1 MDTILKLIARLCCKP
16 SQSDFSKDA
25 KTIEEQDDKQ
35 IEELR
40 TGIKS
45 MLESQH
51 EFCKPADLEDVLVEI
66 DYLPM
71 YEERD
76 GRLQFAGTQAEVLF
90 SETRLRTVV

>member
-16 SQSDFSKDA
+16 PHSDFSKDA
-25 KTIEEQDDKQ
+25 KTIDEQNDKQ

-40 TGIKS
+40 TDIKN

-51 EFCKPADLEDVLVEI
+51 EIRKPAELEDVLVEI
-66 DYLPM
+66 DYLPV

-76 GRLQFAGTQAEVLF
+76 GRLQFSGTQAEILF
-90 SETRLRTVV
+90 SEARLRTVV